1 MIIFKAGMALLLI
14 ITAFGVIAVFS
25 AGTLRNNTKIR
36 EEDAMRIADR
46 HIKSSGLLDLDEV
59 MFLYN
64 FKPYGAKYCSW
75 ATHDQI
81 WLTVNYGYVK
91 KINWQIG
98 SDKLV
103 WIDKYSDSIDV
114 GNPDY
119 RIVYDGKTIFI
130 TARCLAA
137 LISAAQNKQKGFR
150 RS

>member
-1 MIIFKAGMALLLI
+1 MFKVGMTLLLV
-14 ITAFGVIAVFS
+14 TVLFGVFTVS
-25 AGTLRNNTKIR
+25 MAGTLRNNTEIR
-36 EEDAMRIADR
+36 EEDAVRIADQ
-46 HIKSSGLLDLDEV
+46 HVKSSGFLDLDEV
-59 MFLYN
+59 MFRYN

-81 WLTVNYGYVK
+81 WLTVNCGYVETV
-91 KINWQIG
+91 NWQIG

-119 RIVYDGKTIFI
+119 RIVYNGEKVFI

-137 LISAAQNKQKGFR
+137 LVSAAQNKQKGFR
-150 RS
+150 